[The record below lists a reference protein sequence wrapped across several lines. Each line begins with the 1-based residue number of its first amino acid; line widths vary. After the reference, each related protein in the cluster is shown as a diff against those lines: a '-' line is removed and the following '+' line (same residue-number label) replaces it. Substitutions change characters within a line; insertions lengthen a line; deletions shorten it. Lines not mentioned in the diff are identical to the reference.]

1 MLRALLALSAGCL
14 LLSCT
19 ANVNTSP
26 ADQRAKIIPT
36 TGEFTEAAE
45 AFYQKRYDLSVE
57 AFKSGRGTT
66 DYDTEI
72 YFGQNLKPRP
82 LPRGKSIIPQSALTE
97 LTAYAEQHNSDSFM
111 IYHEGKII
119 AETYFG
125 QTDAQSLINA
135 KSLAKPIGV
144 IAVGRAIKAG
154 YIEGLDQPISD
165 FIPEWV
171 GTQKADIKIRYLLD
185 MRSGLLPQGR
195 PTGADD
201 VLNRAYLHP
210 HHDEVIIHE
219 YPLTHEPG
227 SRYEYSN
234 VNSELVAVLI
244 SRATGQSY
252 EDWLTHEVLAPL
264 GAAGGKIWLNR
275 EGGLAHSGCCVGLT
289 SETYLKLA
297 VMISQ
302 KGQWDGEAFLP
313 QDFIAEMTTPTPQNK
328 YAAMGVYVGRD
339 YKERRGAANPDIE
352 RDFSAS
358 LHSEPYLDKD
368 ILLFDGNGNQVVY
381 MLPSRNIVILRLGP
395 RPKHSEPWDTSF
407 LPNHLV
413 RAIAK

>member
-1 MLRALLALSAGCL
+1 MRALLALSAACL
-14 LLSCT
+14 MLGCT
-19 ANVNTSP
+19 ADVSP
-26 ADQRAKIIPT
+26 ADQRAKIVPT

-45 AFYQKRYDLSVE
+45 AFYKKRYDISVE

-66 DYDTEI
+66 DYDTEV
-72 YFGQNLKPRP
+72 YFGQDLKPRP
-82 LPRGKSIIPQSALTE
+82 LPRSTSSLPQNALSD
-97 LTAYAEQHNSDSFM
+97 LTAYAAQHNSNSFV
-111 IYHEGKII
+111 IYHDGQII
-119 AETYFG
+119 SETYFG
-125 QTDAQSLINA
+125 KTDAKSLINA
-135 KSLAKPIGV
+135 KSLAKPLGV

-154 YIEGLDQPISD
+154 YIDSLDQPASD
-165 FIPEWV
+165 FITEWV
-171 GTQKADIKIRYLLD
+171 GTKKADIKIRHLLD

-195 PTGADD
+195 PTGPED

-227 SRYEYSN
+227 LRYEYSN
-234 VNSELVAVLI
+234 ANSELVAVLI
-244 SRATGQSY
+244 SRATGQPY
-252 EDWLTHEVLAPL
+252 EDWLVNEVLAPL
-264 GAAGGKIWLNR
+264 GASGGKIWLNR

-297 VMISQ
+297 VMILQ
-302 KGQWDGEAFLP
+302 KGQWDGETFLS
-313 QDFIAEMTTPTPQNK
+313 QDFITQMTTPTPQNK
-328 YAAMGVYVGRD
+328 FAAMGVYAGRY
-339 YKERRGAANPDIE
+339 YKEQRGAANPDVP

-413 RAIAK
+413 RAITQ